1 LFWYSRTLPGL
12 MSMALIFIAGSRG
25 GGLDRN

>member
-12 MSMALIFIAGSRG
+12 MSMALIFMERVPAR
-25 GGLDRN
+25 GLDRN